1 MDGLVGENRRES
13 QVMGGLVGEESER
26 ESKQWG
32 GAAAD
37 RRRWKA
43 KGTAGFWGFRLWGCS
58 CPWGL
63 AAAAPFQEKKVIF
76 F

>member
-43 KGTAGFWGFRLWGCS
+43 KGKAGFWGFRL
-58 CPWGL
+58 
-63 AAAAPFQEKKVIF
+63 
-76 F
+76 